1 VTERNLDPAER
12 AERAPE
18 LPYSG
23 PVSIRDSGPVDR
35 AWIAELLQ
43 RRWGST
49 TVVSRGRTN
58 RADLLP
64 AIVAEKVDGQR
75 GLATYRVEDD
85 EVELVTLDAEPPGQG
100 VGTAL
105 LAAVI
110 EASRSQ
116 GCHRLWLVTTND
128 NLDALRFYQRRG
140 LRLAAVH
147 VGAVDRAREIK
158 PTIPRVGA
166 NGIAI
171 HDELE
176 LAVEL
181 SEAVPSSPALGTP

>member
-1 VTERNLDPAER
+1 M
-12 AERAPE
+12 
-18 LPYSG
+18 PYSG
-23 PVSIRDSGPVDR
+23 PVNTRHAGPGDR

-64 AIVAEKVDGQR
+64 AMVAETVDGR
-75 GLATYRVEDD
+75 HGLATYRVEDD

-105 LAAVI
+105 LAAVM

-140 LRLAAVH
+140 LRLAAVN

-158 PTIPRVGA
+158 PTIPRVGS

-176 LAVEL
+176 LAIEL
-181 SEAVPSSPALGTP
+181 NEAVPSSPALGTP

>member
-1 VTERNLDPAER
+1 MAADVPDSSPVHSCDAE
-12 AERAPE
+12 P
-18 LPYSG
+18 S
-23 PVSIRDSGPVDR
+23 DR
-35 AWIAELLQ
+35 AWMAELLQ

-64 AIVAEKVDGQR
+64 AMVAETVDGRR
-75 GLATYRVEDD
+75 GLATYRIEDD

-100 VGTAL
+100 IGSAL

-116 GCHRLWLVTTND
+116 GCHRLWLITTND
-128 NLDALRFYQRRG
+128 NLDALGFYQRRG
-140 LRLAAVH
+140 LRLVAVH
-147 VGAVDRAREIK
+147 VGTVDQAREVK
-158 PTIPRVGA
+158 PAIPRVGA

-176 LAVEL
+176 LAIEL
-181 SEAVPSSPALGTP
+181 GEQYPAARLAAPP